1 MNPNSPPDLPQQ
13 SPQLSPQDPQATSDA
28 TGGVIPY
35 KNPQA
40 LIGYYL
46 GVFSLIPILG
56 LLLGPAALILGI
68 LGFRS
73 YLREPRKRGQAHAW
87 VAMILGTL
95 VLIGHLAFFVFL
107 VSNR

>member
-1 MNPNSPPDLPQQ
+1 MNPSSPPSLPQQ
-13 SPQLSPQDPQATSDA
+13 SHPSPAATSDA

-35 KNPQA
+35 KNLQA

-68 LGFRS
+68 LGFRA
-73 YLREPRKRGQAHAW
+73 YLKEPRKRGQIHAW

-95 VLIGHLAFFVFL
+95 VLIGHLAFAVIL
-107 VSNR
+107 LSNR